1 MWRRVWIWK
10 RKLKGGT
17 TYCIRWCDKR
27 GRVRT
32 ETVGPDRKL
41 AERARTRREADLN
54 SGRYTYVK
62 RVPFDEFM
70 EEELELME
78 GRLAP
83 GTLEQV
89 RISLDHF
96 ERICEPGPVSDIDVP
111 TVERFH
117 SARLSEVSEATANK
131 DLRHLQASLTRA
143 VRRGYLAENPAKA
156 VRPVREA
163 EKAIRVLSPEEVG
176 ELLDA
181 CPTPWWRALVA
192 VAVTTGMRRGEL
204 LALRWEDVDLEDRTV
219 RVENTPEHKTKS
231 RRRRALALPEPV
243 CGLLRGLPRR
253 GDLVFAGQD
262 GTSIRGDTASKAF
275 AEIVEDAGIDY
286 CTLHDLRRTFV
297 SHLARAGV
305 NAALVQKLAGHSA
318 IATTVKYYTG
328 VMPDSLREAQG
339 RLPFDEVIGCGA
351 RTVSDLYQMGENS
364 ADSDAD
370 GREARKKK
378 KIIKLFSDAS

>member
-1 MWRRVWIWK
+1 MWRRVWK
-10 RKLKGGT
+10 RKLKDGT
-17 TYCIRWCDKR
+17 TYCIRWYDKR

-41 AERARTRREADLN
+41 AERARTQREADLN
-54 SGRYTYVK
+54 SGRYTYVT
-62 RVPFDEFM
+62 RVSFPEFV

-89 RISLDHF
+89 RISLEHF
-96 ERICEPGPVSDIDVP
+96 DRICRPGPVCEIDVP

-117 SARLSEVSEATANK
+117 AARLSEVSEATANK

-143 VRRGYLAENPAKA
+143 VRRGYLQKNPAKA

-163 EKAIRVLSPEEVG
+163 EKEIRVLSPEEVG
-176 ELLDA
+176 QLLEA
-181 CPTPWWRALVA
+181 CPPWWRALVA

-204 LALRWEDVDLEDRTV
+204 LALRWEDVDLEGGTV
-219 RVENTPEHKTKS
+219 MVRNTPDHKTKS
-231 RRRRALALPEPV
+231 RRNRALALAGPV
-243 CGLLRGLPRR
+243 RTVLRDLARR
-253 GDLVFAGQD
+253 GKLVFAGRD
-262 GTSIRGDTASKAF
+262 DTSIRGDTVSNAF
-275 AEIVEDAGIDY
+275 ADIVEEAGIKH

-364 ADSDAD
+364 ADSDAG
-370 GREARKKK
+370 GREARKEK